1 MQLPE
6 SIQNTINGLNLQGD
20 TVEEIIKDLV
30 DQSNQFS
37 LRLMIATALLEKLTA
52 DEGHKQLQPGGE
64 QESGSV

>member
-6 SIQNTINGLNLQGD
+6 SIQNTINSLNLQGA

-37 LRLMIATALLEKLTA
+37 LRLMIATALLEKLTS
-52 DEGHKQLQPGGE
+52 DERHKQLQPGGE
-64 QESGSV
+64 QEPGSV